1 MLHPNPFR
9 SVPIQWWCWC
19 WCCRQ
24 GQRKHCSTGCRRWSR
39 RRRRIPP
46 RVRQAGL
53 WRARSFARHQVSR
66 LSLVV
71 MLLSLC
77 LPLYVCSVVYSSI
90 PLVFSTKPICIVFW
104 CVCVV
109 VLFSFLLCF
118 SCGFRN
124 AIQYCTRRWRWRLR
138 YATVRTRAVAR
149 SVDWQQVFV
158 LFCFVSVSMLPVACC
173 PTDDRSVDAIKY
185 VD

>member
-1 MLHPNPFR
+1 MCCRLTHPSVLHPNPFR

-46 RVRQAGL
+46 RVRQAAL

-90 PLVFSTKPICIVFW
+90 PWFS
-104 CVCVV
+104 
-109 VLFSFLLCF
+109 
-118 SCGFRN
+118 
-124 AIQYCTRRWRWRLR
+124 
-138 YATVRTRAVAR
+138 AR
-149 SVDWQQVFV
+149 SPSVSCFGVFV
-158 LFCFVSVSMLPVACC
+158 WLCCSLFCFVSLAVSEMQYSTVP
-173 PTDDRSVDAIKY
+173 DDGDGGYATLQYARVRLRA
-185 VD
+185 V